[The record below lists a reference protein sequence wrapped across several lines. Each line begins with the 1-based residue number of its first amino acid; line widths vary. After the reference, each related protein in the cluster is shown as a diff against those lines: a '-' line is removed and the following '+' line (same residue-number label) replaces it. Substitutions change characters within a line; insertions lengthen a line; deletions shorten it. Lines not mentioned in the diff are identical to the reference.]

1 LLQNHPNAS
10 KSSKELKE
18 KCLQK
23 KFEKSIKSKQNM
35 LKVAI
40 GVQRFGD
47 HFKNAEDSVQNS
59 EQ

>member
-1 LLQNHPNAS
+1 LLQNHSNAS

-18 KCLQK
+18 KCPQK
-23 KFEKSIKSKQNM
+23 KCEKPIKSKQNM

-40 GVQRFGD
+40 GVQGFGD
-47 HFKNAEDSVQNS
+47 HFKNAEGSIQNS